1 MTKLRLLVLSLCGT
15 ITMVPSETGGIAPKL
30 GAAELVASVPA
41 LAEVAEIEA
50 HSPFRLPSP
59 SLTPGNLVEVAR
71 TIEEGFASG
80 FDGAVVIQGTD
91 TIEESA
97 FILDVLV
104 GARSRWWSPAPC
116 AGRMRRAP
124 TDQLTCWLPQ
134 GSQPRQR
141 RAVSARSRC

>member
-1 MTKLRLLVLSLCGT
+1 MTKPRLLVLSLGGT
-15 ITMVPSETGGIAPKL
+15 ITMVPSEAGGIAPRL
-30 GAAELVASVPA
+30 GAAALVASVPA

-91 TIEESA
+91 TIEEFRLHSRRA
-97 FILDVLV
+97 GRRREAGRGHRRD
-104 GARSRWWSPAPC
+104 ARGGC
-116 AGRMRRAP
+116 AGRRRV
-124 TDQLTCWLPQ
+124 
-134 GSQPRQR
+134 G
-141 RAVSARSRC
+141 